1 MVSIAPFDKIHL
13 RLASRWRIRHREG
26 KGGGQRCIPRVL
38 FVDWLLSP
46 HLEKLRGSKFNT
58 PEDLDAFSQRFD
70 EGLKRVFSSDRA
82 IQYVKFGSPRDND
95 HECGIKAGRL
105 ALTG

>member
-1 MVSIAPFDKIHL
+1 MVSIALFDKIHL
-13 RLASRWRIRHREG
+13 GLLQGGEFVTARAKAVVKGASQKDI
-26 KGGGQRCIPRVL
+26 L
-38 FVDWLLSP
+38 VDWLLSP